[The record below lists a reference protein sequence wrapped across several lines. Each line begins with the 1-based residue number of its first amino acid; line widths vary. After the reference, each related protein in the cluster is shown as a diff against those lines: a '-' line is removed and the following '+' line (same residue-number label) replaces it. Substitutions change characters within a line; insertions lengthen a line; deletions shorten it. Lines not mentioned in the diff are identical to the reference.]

1 MTAEDD
7 EGPAVVLVIELS
19 LVLTVAL
26 ALLLLAGADDTEDMI
41 RKKKSGPMPFQDRCG
56 CLVCCGAGVDSYYR
70 LVDDDDG
77 SSLEKIGTISG
88 RGTHSSWRLDDGAF
102 GRRER
107 KGKTAEQNVN
117 SARLPFT
124 RSS

>member
-41 RKKKSGPMPFQDRCG
+41 RKKKKRAYALPRQMW
-56 CLVCCGAGVDSYYR
+56 L
-70 LVDDDDG
+70 
-77 SSLEKIGTISG
+77 SSLLRCWG
-88 RGTHSSWRLDDGAF
+88 RLAL
-102 GRRER
+102 
-107 KGKTAEQNVN
+107 
-117 SARLPFT
+117 SAR
-124 RSS
+124 RR